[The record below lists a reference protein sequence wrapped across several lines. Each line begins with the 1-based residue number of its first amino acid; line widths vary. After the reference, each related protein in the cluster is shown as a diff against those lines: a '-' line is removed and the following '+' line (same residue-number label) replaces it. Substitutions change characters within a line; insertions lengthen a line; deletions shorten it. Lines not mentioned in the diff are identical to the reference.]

1 MTKPSSQWT
10 VDTLKEHL
18 ESLLTSWRSYVDQ
31 RFNDNDKAVHAALQA
46 AERAA
51 TNLASELKQYKAES
65 NEWRGAMN
73 DKDKLLTRTTET
85 ERIEADVK
93 KLQLWEAKLSG
104 MATQADVNRAQLIAV
119 VSAIGALVSIGIA
132 IASIYFK

>member
-1 MTKPSSQWT
+1 MNKASSEWT
-10 VDTLKEHL
+10 INTLKEHI
-18 ESLLTSWRSYVDQ
+18 DQ
-31 RFNDNDKAVHAALQA
+31 RFNDNDKAVHAALQS
-46 AERAA
+46 AEKAA

-93 KLQLWEAKLSG
+93 KLQLWEAQLSG
-104 MATQADVNRAQLIAV
+104 MATQADVNKAYMIAV
-119 VSAIGALVSIGIA
+119 ISALGAIISIGIGIAA
-132 IASIYFK
+132 IIFQ

>member
-1 MTKPSSQWT
+1 MESGWT
-10 VDTLKEHL
+10 IETLKEHI
-18 ESLLTSWRSYVDQ
+18 DQ
-31 RFNDNDKAVHAALQA
+31 RFNDNDKAVKTALDATEKAAN
-46 AERAA
+46 
-51 TNLASELKQYKAES
+51 NLASELKQYKAES

-104 MATQADVNRAQLIAV
+104 MATQQDVNRALLVAV
-119 VSAIGALVSIGIA
+119 ISAIGTVLSICIGIA
-132 IASIYFK
+132 AIILR